1 MLRASLPTY
10 SDPEKSK
17 SSMSSGA
24 RDKQSSLADTPI
36 SPHEFSLAWRE
47 LCAFELDGQAYCP
60 APSVLWKVWISIAS
74 ACTTNA
80 WSLDQPLNTVLLAE
94 VVADDEIPSP
104 ILYAV
109 IDRLRAN
116 HRLAEQEYAIIDA
129 ATCAYWTGS
138 VRLQAGPRES
148 TLAINDF
155 LTDWRDHLPESWRRH
170 ATLDL
175 LKVRCL
181 PIFRI
186 SDAKKQGSYILSPK
200 DTIAFNGS
208 EKAVADSTPST
219 ADAKATGPQARK
231 WHDKFKRAR
240 RSQR

>member
-1 MLRASLPTY
+1 ASLPTY

-17 SSMSSGA
+17 SSISSGA

-36 SPHEFSLAWRE
+36 SPHEFSLAWTE

-116 HRLAEQEYAIIDA
+116 HGLAEQDHAMIDA
-129 ATCAYWTGS
+129 ATCASWTGV
-138 VRLQAGPRES
+138 VRLQADPHES

-155 LTDWRDHLPESWRRH
+155 LSDWRDHLPESWRRY
-170 ATLDL
+170 ATLDM

-181 PIFRI
+181 PTYRI

-200 DTIAFNGS
+200 DMIAFDDS
-208 EKAVADSTPST
+208 ERVIADSTPST
-219 ADAKATGPQARK
+219 AHVKATGPQARR
-231 WHDKFKRAR
+231 WHDKFKHSR
-240 RSQR
+240 RPQR

>member
-1 MLRASLPTY
+1 
-10 SDPEKSK
+10 
-17 SSMSSGA
+17 MSSGA

-36 SPHEFSLAWRE
+36 SPHEFGLAWTE

-116 HRLAEQEYAIIDA
+116 HSLAEQDRMQEPPSPEAI
-129 ATCAYWTGS
+129 CY
-138 VRLQAGPRES
+138 
-148 TLAINDF
+148 
-155 LTDWRDHLPESWRRH
+155 
-170 ATLDL
+170 
-175 LKVRCL
+175 
-181 PIFRI
+181 
-186 SDAKKQGSYILSPK
+186 
-200 DTIAFNGS
+200 
-208 EKAVADSTPST
+208 
-219 ADAKATGPQARK
+219 
-231 WHDKFKRAR
+231 
-240 RSQR
+240 